1 MLANKAEKSLIK
13 ASETFNEVLTLFDN
27 LMTMEEF
34 LLMLKHQYCRRT
46 IYRWISQGMPHKQI
60 RKKLW
65 FPKNA
70 SILRLERSSN

>member
-34 LLMLKHQYCRRT
+34 LLLHL
-46 IYRWISQGMPHKQI
+46 I
-60 RKKLW
+60 R
-65 FPKNA
+65 
-70 SILRLERSSN
+70 